1 MLLLLSELEGC
12 QDSKKSDLALEDIGT
27 DVILKC
33 VTEYPGIK
41 PVCLQEMELKTTSEQ
56 IQN

>member
-27 DVILKC
+27 DVIVKC
-33 VTEYPGIK
+33 AIEYPGIK
-41 PVCLQEMELKTTSEQ
+41 PVCRQEMEFKTRSGQ
-56 IQN
+56 MQN